1 MLTILKYSIMKAYI
15 YNMVCPACKFFVK
28 LELVRLGIECTTI
41 DLGFI
46 ELPGKITEIQMD
58 ILANTLQPYGL
69 ELVNTNKILKKINIA
84 TKEFVERPELGAKIK
99 WQAYLSQKVQKSYP
113 FLNTLFTHETGTT
126 LEKYLKAKKV
136 YRAIELLVYYKL
148 NLTEITYQLNYS
160 SISNLSS
167 QFKTV
172 TGMTPLK
179 YKNQIELKQEYQR
192 GY

>member
-1 MLTILKYSIMKAYI
+1 MKAYI

-28 LELVRLGIECTTI
+28 SELDRLGVEYTTI
-41 DLGFI
+41 EVGFI
-46 ELPGKITEIQMD
+46 ELPGKITEEQLDM
-58 ILANTLQPYGL
+58 LANALQPYGL
-69 ELVNTNKILKKINIA
+69 KLVDTSKILKKINIA
-84 TKEFVERPELGAKIK
+84 TKEFVESPELEAKIK
-99 WQAYLSQKVQKSYP
+99 WSEYLSQRVQKSYS
-113 FLNTLFTHETGTT
+113 FLNTIFTNETGTT

-160 SISNLSS
+160 SISNLSN

-179 YKNQIELKQEYQR
+179 YKNQIVKQEYLR
-192 GY
+192 GN